1 MRVEFTKSS
10 KKDFSK
16 LPVYI
21 QNKFL
26 ESFSKLENNQ
36 IIDIKRMMG
45 RGQQHR
51 VRVGNYRAILE
62 KEKYRWLIHFFGK
75 RGNIYLF
82 F

>member
-1 MRVEFTKSS
+1 MKVEFTKSS

-36 IIDIKRMMG
+36 IVDIKRMIG
-45 RGQQHR
+45 RG
-51 VRVGNYRAILE
+51 
-62 KEKYRWLIHFFGK
+62 
-75 RGNIYLF
+75 
-82 F
+82 